1 MRNPNSRVPDPTTF
15 RTPFGSRIKVKYEG
29 RFDGSSFSLVKV
41 GQVDTQ
47 DIINSYGPFTDINFM
62 LHRLSVGDRSVLSQR
77 SPLYGDFTELPNNPI
92 DAINLVHS
100 AEARFLDLPLEDR
113 QKFNN
118 DYRVWLA
125 DLFGKPSGHVDGA
138 NSNSAGSE
146 FDENPVDKEV
156 TGNES

>member
-1 MRNPNSRVPDPTTF
+1 MRNPNSRVPDPKTF
-15 RTPFGSRIKVKYEG
+15 RSPSGCRIKVKYEG
-29 RFDGSSFSLVKV
+29 RFDGSIFSLAKV

-47 DIINSYGPFTDINFM
+47 DKINSYGPFTDINFM

-77 SPLYGDFTELPNNPI
+77 SPLYGDFTQLPNNPI

-125 DLFGKPSGHVDGA
+125 DLFGRPSGQLDGVD
-138 NSNSAGSE
+138 SNAAGSKL
-146 FDENPVDKEV
+146 DKNPVEKEV

>member
-15 RTPFGSRIKVKYEG
+15 RSPSGSRIKVKYEG

-47 DIINSYGPFTDINFM
+47 EIINSYGPFTDINFM
-62 LHRLSVGDRSVLSQR
+62 LHRLSVGDNSVLSSR
-77 SPLYGDFTELPNNPI
+77 SPMYGDFSGLPSNPI

-100 AEARFLDLPLEDR
+100 AESRFLDLDVEER

-125 DLFGKPSGHVDGA
+125 DLFTKSSGRSDGA
-138 NSNSAGSE
+138 NTAPSGVK
-146 FDENPVDKEV
+146 VDPTVVKEV
-156 TGNES
+156 SGNES